1 MKKANERKQGWV
13 HLDKID
19 LKVKT
24 VIRDPEGR
32 YTMMK
37 KSILHK
43 RLRPF
48 YSEILFHCLD
58 ASTHLLRDILCTST
72 FELSYE

>member
-37 KSILHK
+37 KINSSQTASS
-43 RLRPF
+43 F
-48 YSEILFHCLD
+48 LF
-58 ASTHLLRDILCTST
+58 
-72 FELSYE
+72 